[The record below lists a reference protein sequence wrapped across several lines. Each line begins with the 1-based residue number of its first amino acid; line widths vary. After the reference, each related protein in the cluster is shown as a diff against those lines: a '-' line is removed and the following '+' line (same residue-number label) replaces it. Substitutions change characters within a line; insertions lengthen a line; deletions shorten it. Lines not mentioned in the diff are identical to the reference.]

1 MGFLWDLSLK
11 KNQWI
16 SEINR
21 WDLNTN
27 GNPIEILLKVTN
39 TPAFPVIFLVNFS
52 GKKLQPSPVIFST
65 CSNVQQLLVW
75 EFVLPSSSMA
85 RLTFLLNPHESSH
98 VGQLPIF
105 PWNPPSRQGH
115 MFPGISWNLYVSMFC
130 SLKLQDF
137 LMKSPVFDPVFGAS
151 PGLLRLPERRREHRR
166 RFRRGWVHCIA
177 GGVSDS
183 LQRWRDGEVEVWWRQ
198 FDGYHFYPHHYI

>member
-1 MGFLWDLSLK
+1 MGFKYQWKSHRNTIKSYQSYERTRISCDFFSELQW
-11 KNQWI
+11 KNC
-16 SEINR
+16 S
-21 WDLNTN
+21 
-27 GNPIEILLKVTN
+27 
-39 TPAFPVIFLVNFS
+39 PAQSFLAPVQMFNS
-52 GKKLQPSPVIFST
+52 K
-65 CSNVQQLLVW
+65 VW
-75 EFVLPSSSMA
+75 EFVLPSSSMV

-98 VGQLPIF
+98 VGQLPIL

-177 GGVSDS
+177 GEVSDS
-183 LQRWRDGEVEVWWRQ
+183 LQRWRDVEVEEWWRQ